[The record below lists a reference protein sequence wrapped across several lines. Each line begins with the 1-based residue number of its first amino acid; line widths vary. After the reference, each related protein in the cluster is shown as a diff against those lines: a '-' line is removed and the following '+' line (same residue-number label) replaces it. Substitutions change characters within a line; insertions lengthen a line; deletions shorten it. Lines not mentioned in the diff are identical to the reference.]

1 LRVAHA
7 PSVASTKGT
16 ALIAPVLSKL
26 EALGVIEYRQITGIP
41 SAQMPEVYWNADVV
55 LDQFRV
61 GSYGVGACE
70 AMAAGCVVVGHVMD
84 DVRDIVGDTTGQR
97 LPVVEAT
104 PDTLEAVLRALA
116 EDGESLRNS
125 RSAGIG
131 FVRQVHD
138 GRLSSSVLTKTW
150 LH

>member
-1 LRVAHA
+1 MHGE
-7 PSVASTKGT
+7 PAS
-16 ALIAPVLSKL
+16 
-26 EALGVIEYRQITGIP
+26 
-41 SAQMPEVYWNADVV
+41 D
-55 LDQFRV
+55 
-61 GSYGVGACE
+61 GVGACE